1 MDLDGPHELY
11 DLVSDPL
18 EAHNVIDEAS
28 HRGRVESLRM
38 DLESWFK
45 RYVDPRLDGA
55 QSNVT
60 GRGQIG
66 LAGSAQYDKPFADDL
81 VFFSDRE

>member
-18 EAHNVIDEAS
+18 EAHNLIDEAR
-28 HRGRVESLRM
+28 HEGRVENLKM
-38 DLESWFK
+38 ELENWFT